1 MNAKQ
6 KNLSLLESSRLSKEE
21 LFTKYNTTIDG
32 ILDDDIV
39 EDNRDLYG
47 ENIIK
52 SKEKSNLFFRILKAF
67 LDPFNVI
74 LLVLAGISLVLDVI
88 LAEGV
93 EKDPSAVI
101 IILVMV
107 VISVFLKV
115 YQETKSEI
123 AVNALTN
130 LINVSTAI
138 KRKGIT
144 KEMPLEEVVVGDI
157 IMLAAGD
164 LIPSDARIIFSKDL
178 FLSEASLTGES
189 HPIEKFSQPDNSKKD
204 VLDRNNLVF
213 MGTNVI
219 SGSGIALSIEVGD
232 NTLFG
237 DISKT
242 VTSKQEKSAF
252 DVGLKKVSWLLIR
265 FMLVM
270 IPFVLLIN
278 GFGKGDWIGSV
289 LFALSIAVGLTPE
302 MLPMIVTTTLAK
314 GAVSMSKKKVV
325 VKDLSSIQNI
335 GAMNILCTDKTGT
348 LTKNKIV
355 VEYHHNVHGDDEPR
369 VLRHAFLNSYYQT
382 GLRNLIDES
391 IISKTNELKKEEPT
405 LNNLDKVYTKIDEIP
420 FDFKR
425 KRMSVILEDK
435 NGKVQMVTKG
445 ALEEMLSISSHVEY
459 ENKVLELTDELKEI
473 VIKHAIDLN
482 KRGMRVIAVSQKTSD
497 DLKDLDATVEDEK
510 DMVLMG
516 YLSFLDPIKE
526 SAHDAIESL
535 EELGVNVK
543 VLTGDN
549 ERVTAEVCRR
559 LKIDTGVILLGSDIN
574 NMTDDEIK
582 KMIPK
587 SNVYAKLSPL
597 DKARLVEIMKS
608 MGHVVGFMGDGI
620 NDAPAMKVADVGIS
634 VHDAVDIAKET
645 APVILLEKDLNV
657 LKDSI
662 IESRTVYLNMLKYIK
677 ITASSNFGNM
687 FSVIFASLLLPF
699 LPMLPLHILLLNLI
713 YDLSMLT
720 IPWDNVD
727 DSQIKQALPWN
738 TKGITSFMIWFG
750 PISSIFDIGL
760 FISMHFL
767 VLPKVFGLSYHNLN
781 QSDQATYVMMF
792 HAAWFIL
799 SMISQTLVVH
809 LVRTEKKAFIKSI
822 ASLPLLLSGLIGSIV
837 LMALPYVIGGP
848 LSLSPPPNVFYLWLT
863 LFIVL
868 YVVLTSIVK
877 KYYIKRYGHLI

>member
-1 MNAKQ
+1 MNIKKQ
-6 KNLSLLESSRLSKEE
+6 NERLIEASRLSKEE
-21 LFTKYNTTIDG
+21 LFSKYNTSINGLKD
-32 ILDDDIV
+32 LDIV
-39 EDNRDLYG
+39 EENRDLYG
-47 ENIIK
+47 ENIISTK
-52 SKEKSNLFFRILKAF
+52 KRTNVFTRIFKA
-67 LDPFNVI
+67 LIDPFNMI
-74 LLVLAGISLVLDVI
+74 LIILAIVSLFLDVI
-88 LAEGV
+88 FAETG
-93 EKDPSAVI
+93 EKDPSAI
-101 IILVMV
+101 IIIMVMV
-107 VISVFLKV
+107 LVSVFLKV
-115 YQETKSEI
+115 FQETKSEI
-123 AVNALTN
+123 AVSALTN

-138 KRKGIT
+138 KRDNVT
-144 KEMPLEEVVVGDI
+144 KEMPLEEVVAGDI

-164 LIPSDARIIFSKDL
+164 LIPSDARIIYAKDL

-189 HPIEKFSQPDNSKKD
+189 HPIEKHSGADKSKKEM
-204 VLDRNNLVF
+204 LDKSNLVF

-219 SGSGIALSIEVGD
+219 SGSGIALSITVGND
-232 NTLFG
+232 TLFG

-252 DVGLKKVSWLLIR
+252 EKGLSSVSWLLIR

-270 IPFVLLIN
+270 IPFVLIIN
-278 GFGKGDWIGSV
+278 GVMKSDWLGSV

-302 MLPMIVTTTLAK
+302 MLPMIVTTSLAK
-314 GAVSMSKKKVV
+314 GAVSMSKEKVV

-382 GLRNLIDES
+382 GLRNLIDNS
-391 IISKTNELKKEEPT
+391 IIDKTNELKEEEAT
-405 LNNLDKVYTKIDEIP
+405 LRDLDKIYTKIDEIP
-420 FDFKR
+420 FDFNR

-445 ALEEMLSISSHVEY
+445 ALEEMLSISTYVEY
-459 ENKVLELTDELKEI
+459 EGKVLKLTDDLKEV
-473 VIKHAIDLN
+473 VIEHAIELN

-497 DLKDLDATVEDEK
+497 DLKDLEATVKDEN

-535 EELGVNVK
+535 EGLGVNVK

-549 ERVTAEVCRR
+549 ERVTQEVCRR
-559 LKIDTGVILLGSDIN
+559 LKIETGIIVLGSDLAK
-574 NMTDDEIK
+574 MSDDEVK
-582 KMIPK
+582 EVIPK

-597 DKARLVEIMKS
+597 DKSRIVTLMKE
-608 MGHVVGFMGDGI
+608 MGNVVGFMGDGI

-645 APVILLEKDLNV
+645 ASVILLEKDLNV
-657 LKDSI
+657 LKGSI
-662 IESRTVYLNMLKYIK
+662 VESRSVYLNMLKYIK

-687 FSVIFASLLLPF
+687 FSVIVASLLLPF

-727 DSQIKQALPWN
+727 KEQIEKPLPWK
-738 TKGITSFMIWFG
+738 TEGIKSFMVWFG

-760 FISMHFL
+760 FLIMFYM
-767 VLPKVFGLSYHNLN
+767 VLPNHYGGNYGSLN
-781 QSDQATYVMMF
+781 DSMKLEFMMMF

-799 SMISQTLVVH
+799 SMISQTLIVH
-809 LVRTEKKAFIKSI
+809 LIRTEKKAFIKSN
-822 ASLPLLLSGLIGSIV
+822 ASLPLLLSGLIGTIV
-837 LMALPYVIGGP
+837 LMALPYVLGHS
-848 LSLSPPPNVFYLWLT
+848 LSLVAPIPIFYVWLT
-863 LFIVL
+863 ILIVL
-868 YVVLTSIVK
+868 YVLLTAIIK
-877 KYYIKRYGHLI
+877 KIYINKFNHLI